1 MSGLLIMLLFTGFCT
16 ITYASDF
23 NDNMEYSLSSS
34 ITEMNNFDEY
44 ATYSDYHSFETTEIS
59 DFMDAL
65 TDTSLVDY
73 MLNDD
78 GFKSFF
84 KDKLKKVKDKGT
96 KFLAKQGDKID
107 KALGKVANVAGV
119 VEKISGTVSLVATG
133 ASFIPGVNIVAA
145 PLAAASQSVY
155 LASKSVKIGARV
167 AQHSV
172 KAATAYSKGYIKGG
186 DKLAKQMFKKQAKA
200 SLKEGAKFAATEI
213 AGAVIMGGA
222 TKAIGAVGKKVM
234 KKIPKSFKRKASV
247 MMKKKGRSL
256 SRRLK
261 KKSPKFLKNVGGKLK
276 KMGNKMEEMIKKS
289 QMKSLVKKRAKA
301 VKKVKKNR
309 AKAFKKIQK
318 AKAKELKRINQTKQ
332 KQLKRQERIVKKEQK
347 LVAKKTKALEK
358 MDKKMNKEINKA
370 FDRKYKIIKKSG
382 IDGSKPV
389 EIVASKKGTFF
400 FIKKLDLKKKKFN
413 QKKNKLIQKQKS
425 LSLAKDKASVL
436 KEEAALSK
444 KLLKSEN
451 LQKNYWSNARSK
463 NLQALKNSK
472 TESLTDKI
480 KKETLEFNNAMKNT
494 GTKIANSIEEKSPGL
509 KGKAKEMYESIVGST
524 KLTKN
529 FKGHMDKLKNYASS
543 NTSPFRTVLT
553 SLLKDKA
560 TEKVEDGVKDKVEP
574 TLSKAIGK

>member
-1 MSGLLIMLLFTGFCT
+1 MSSLLIMLLFTGFCT
-16 ITYASDF
+16 ITYAFDF

-44 ATYSDYHSFETTEIS
+44 ATYSDYHSYETTEIS

-65 TDTSLVDY
+65 TDTSLADY
-73 MLNDD
+73 MLNND
-78 GFKSFF
+78 GFKSFL
-84 KDKLKKVKDKGT
+84 KDKLKKVKDQGT

-107 KALGKVANVAGV
+107 KALGKVAEVAGV
-119 VEKISGTVSLVATG
+119 AEK
-133 ASFIPGVNIVAA
+133 NIWYS
-145 PLAAASQSVY
+145 AASQSVY
-155 LASKSVKIGARV
+155 LASKSIKIGANV

-186 DKLAKQMFKKQAKA
+186 DKLAKEMFKKQAKA
-200 SLKEGAKFAATEI
+200 SLKEGGQFAATEI

-222 TKAIGAVGKKVM
+222 TKAIGTVGKK
-234 KKIPKSFKRKASV
+234 RKVSV
-247 MMKKKGRSL
+247 VMKKKGRSL
-256 SRRLK
+256 SRNLK
-261 KKSPKFLKNVGGKLK
+261 KKSPKFFEKVGGKLK

-301 VKKVKKNR
+301 VKKIKKNR
-309 AKAFKKIQK
+309 AKAFEKVQK
-318 AKAKELKRINQTKQ
+318 AKAKELKTINRTKQ

-370 FDRKYKIIKKSG
+370 FDRKYKIMKKSG

-389 EIVASKKGTFF
+389 EI
-400 FIKKLDLKKKKFN
+400 
-413 QKKNKLIQKQKS
+413 QKS

-436 KEEAALSK
+436 KEKADLAK
-444 KLLKSEN
+444 KLYKSGK
-451 LQKNYWSNARSK
+451 LQKNYMSNARSK
-463 NLQALKNSK
+463 NHQVLKNSK

-494 GTKIANSIEEKSPGL
+494 GTKIANSIKKKSPGL

-529 FKGHMDKLKNYASS
+529 FEGHMGKLKNYASS

-560 TEKVEDGVKDKVEP
+560 TEKVEDSVKDKVEP
-574 TLSKAIGK
+574 TLFKAIGK